1 MFHSHLNVASIQNA
15 RHQRTWLFKKY
26 FILSQGERGEC
37 GTPGVKGEK
46 VYVLNL
52 NYNNS
57 MLKLNYSHRQRLFF

>member
-52 NYNNS
+52 N
-57 MLKLNYSHRQRLFF
+57 